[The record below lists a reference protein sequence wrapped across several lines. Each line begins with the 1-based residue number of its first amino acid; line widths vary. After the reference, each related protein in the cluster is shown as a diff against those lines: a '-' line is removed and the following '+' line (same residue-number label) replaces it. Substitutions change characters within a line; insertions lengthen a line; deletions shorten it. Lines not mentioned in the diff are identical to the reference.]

1 MLNED
6 KKNNK
11 KLWCYIKSKIQE
23 DVGIPDLIDDENN
36 LIKDPKLK
44 ANVLNNQFA
53 KVFSKPEPEITNE
66 NNHNEKNKYKKMKN
80 INVKRK
86 GVLKLLS
93 EIKEHKATGPDRI
106 PGKFLK
112 EFALEI
118 VDAYVL
124 LFQASIDQGKVPQ
137 GWKSAN
143 IIPLFKKGN
152 KRKAENYRPVS
163 LTSITCKLLEHI
175 IHSNIM
181 DHFDSNK
188 ILNNGQHGFR
198 QKRSCETQLITYITD
213 FSNCLNEKSQI
224 DAILLDFSKAFDK
237 VDHLGLI
244 QKMKNYDI
252 SNSTQP
258 H

>member
-6 KKNNK
+6 NKNNK
-11 KLWCYIKSKIQE
+11 KLWSYIKRKRQE

-53 KVFSKPEPEITNE
+53 KVFSKPEPEITHE

-112 EFALEI
+112 ECALEI
-118 VDAYVL
+118 VEAYVL

-137 GWKSAN
+137 GCKSAN

-175 IHSNIM
+175 MHSNTM
-181 DHFDSNK
+181 DLSTA
-188 ILNNGQHGFR
+188 I
-198 QKRSCETQLITYITD
+198 
-213 FSNCLNEKSQI
+213 KS
-224 DAILLDFSKAFDK
+224 
-237 VDHLGLI
+237 
-244 QKMKNYDI
+244 
-252 SNSTQP
+252 
-258 H
+258 